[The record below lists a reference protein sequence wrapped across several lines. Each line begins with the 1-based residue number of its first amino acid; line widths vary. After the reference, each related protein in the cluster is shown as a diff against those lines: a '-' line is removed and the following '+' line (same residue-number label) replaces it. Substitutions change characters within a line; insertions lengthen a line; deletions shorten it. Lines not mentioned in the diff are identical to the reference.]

1 MGYAPTNQPRTLRKI
16 HLALLPFFAALP
28 LWAVSNGDT
37 LEAVIAE
44 KGEPNSKLERGNITL
59 LTYDDA
65 TIRLESGKV
74 AAQKS
79 PQAESATPHHGTSG
93 PGMSGEWTTDYQS
106 ALAAASG
113 SGRSI
118 CLFFTG
124 SDWCGWCKRLEAEVL
139 STEDFKEYASGNLV
153 LVKLDFP
160 RRIPQSEFT
169 KKRNQKLTE
178 KYQVGG
184 FPTIVVVDESGEE
197 LGRIGYQ
204 EGGPRPFIKK
214 LQKM

>member
-1 MGYAPTNQPRTLRKI
+1 MRKLLLSTLP
-16 HLALLPFFAALP
+16 LLLALP
-28 LWAVSNGDT
+28 LSAVNTGDT

-44 KGEPNSKLERGNITL
+44 KGEPNSKLERGNMTM
-59 LTYDDA
+59 LTYDDG
-65 TIRLESGKV
+65 TIRLVDGKV
-74 AAQKS
+74 VGQKAPTMGS
-79 PQAESATPHHGTSG
+79 TSSSQSDGAG

-106 ALAAASG
+106 ALYSAKG
-113 SGRSI
+113 SGRGV

-139 STEDFKEYASGNLV
+139 STEEFKEYASGNLV

-160 RRIPQSEFT
+160 RKIQQSDFT
-169 KKRNQKLTE
+169 KKRNGQLAE
-178 KYQVGG
+178 KYRVGG
-184 FPTIVVVDESGEE
+184 FPTIVVLDDAGEE